1 MPREKG
7 NKEEYAREK
16 RAPGLF
22 VGAHEFNPLILYSAL
37 PFICYYPESR
47 RERER
52 ENSRNNRAIVR
63 FRVFIKHRYVGDA
76 IYDGTFDNLAISFR
90 VKTRRDK
97 YNELGLALII
107 LHAAT
112 AAAAAAAPAATA
124 DYVNS
129 AICIDR
135 ERERKHGRKIS
146 ETLALY
152 AENALTLE
160 EKFG

>member
-97 YNELGLALII
+97 YNELELALII
-107 LHAAT
+107 LHAAAAAT
-112 AAAAAAAPAATA
+112 AAAAA

-129 AICIDR
+129 AICIERERERDR
-135 ERERKHGRKIS
+135 ERESMVGKFQKHS
-146 ETLALY
+146 HCT
-152 AENALTLE
+152 
-160 EKFG
+160 